1 MHLVSR
7 PSSLNSRHNLLV
19 VGCSGQHNLKLR
31 LPQALGL
38 HLVRQKFI
46 LGHRLILILFHYSG
60 GSGANKSIFGGQ
72 TSNQPTTGFGSF
84 GNTQPQTQQQ
94 PPQQTSLF
102 GGGGLFGGTTQP
114 QSQNTQQ
121 PAPTSC
127 MPKISNKRCTLTDY
141 LFSIRRGS
149 NSWPDYRHRTLWWR
163 GPVRQHDWSTAAAAT
178 HTATTFPARWI
189 RTIRRQQTRGACWVF
204 VWGRSKS
211 TAGDRCTTTR
221 AFRWFHAWPNQPFT
235 VDVGRRVVW

>member
-1 MHLVSR
+1 MPTNR
-7 PSSLNSRHNLLV
+7 SSVARQAISPQPGLDLSAIPNLKLSNSPLSKRRCLAEVVYSVARHNRNRRILNSRHLLHV
-19 VGCSGQHNLKLR
+19 CLKY
-31 LPQALGL
+31 Q
-38 HLVRQKFI
+38 
-46 LGHRLILILFHYSG
+46 
-60 GSGANKSIFGGQ
+60 
-72 TSNQPTTGFGSF
+72 
-84 GNTQPQTQQQ
+84 
-94 PPQQTSLF
+94 
-102 GGGGLFGGTTQP
+102 
-114 QSQNTQQ
+114 
-121 PAPTSC
+121 
-127 MPKISNKRCTLTDY
+127 ISVAQLTDC